1 MTPQLM
7 RSRAT
12 PARRRSRG
20 MGLIELL
27 VALAISAALLTS
39 VAVAIDASFKAY
51 AANQTNAQLMQRA
64 RLAMNRITTYI
75 RATSQHLPDDNAA
88 QDQFESGLVTQA
100 SAIRMMLDETNGVIF
115 RQAGQQL
122 QMVPFTISGNVL
134 SEGTP
139 HVLLEGVGSG
149 DFTIRFEPQRSTQS
163 AKVGGRYDQL
173 KRASISL
180 TIRPVAKTTVTG
192 ESASGEAVTLSTSIM
207 PRKNIW

>member
-1 MTPQLM
+1 MSPLLR
-7 RSRAT
+7 RSRIT
-12 PARRRSRG
+12 PARRRRRG

-75 RATSQHLPDDNAA
+75 RATNQHLPDDNTA

-115 RQAGQQL
+115 RQSGQQL
-122 QMVPFTISGNVL
+122 QMVPFTISGSVL

-180 TIRPVAKTTVTG
+180 TIRPTAKTTVTG
-192 ESASGEAVTLSTSIM
+192 ESTSGEAITLSTSVM

>member
-1 MTPQLM
+1 V
-7 RSRAT
+7 
-12 PARRRSRG
+12 
-20 MGLIELL
+20 GLVELL

-75 RATSQHLPDDNAA
+75 RATTEHLPDDDTA
-88 QDQFESGLVTQA
+88 QDEFESGLITQA

-122 QMVPFTISGNVL
+122 QMVPFAISGSVL

-180 TIRPVAKTTVTG
+180 TIRPTAKTTTTG
-192 ESASGEAVTLSTSIM
+192 ESASGESVTLSTSVM
-207 PRKNIW
+207 PRRNIW

>member
-1 MTPQLM
+1 
-7 RSRAT
+7 
-12 PARRRSRG
+12 

-75 RATSQHLPDDNAA
+75 RATNQHLPDDNTA

-100 SAIRMMLDETNGVIF
+100 SAIRMMLDTTNGVIF
-115 RQAGQQL
+115 RQTGQEL
-122 QMVPFTISGNVL
+122 QMVPFTISGGTLN
-134 SEGTP
+134 EGTP
-139 HVLLEGVGSG
+139 RVLLEGVGSG

-180 TIRPVAKTTVTG
+180 TIRPTAKTTVTG
-192 ESASGEAVTLSTSIM
+192 ESTSGEAITLSTSVM